1 VQHQTNPAW
10 STCKAHLFFV
20 PPAIALAHRPAPL
33 KTHFLVRGPK
43 GSGKNC
49 RRVAVGRYQTWLE
62 LTGSQ
67 FEGMS
72 DVLSN
77 SDINGDGHLVEV
89 VVAMKSPGMAGL

>member
-1 VQHQTNPAW
+1 
-10 STCKAHLFFV
+10 
-20 PPAIALAHRPAPL
+20 
-33 KTHFLVRGPK
+33 VRGPK

-49 RRVAVGRYQTWLE
+49 HRVAVGRYQTWLE
-62 LTGSQ
+62 LTGNQ

-77 SDINGDGHLVEV
+77 SDINGDSHSVEV